1 MGGGLSLVV
10 VVVRLQR
17 HVVDLV
23 EDEENGDSDKENSN
37 DDYDGP
43 PEYKRLRLNSIQRNR
58 GLLTPVKNDK
68 SNNATSLS
76 SSSDAAATAAKK
88 RSGGDGAQ
96 AEPARLSQTRRR
108 RR

>member
-88 RSGGDGAQ
+88 RK
-96 AEPARLSQTRRR
+96 
-108 RR
+108 